1 MLITERRNIN
11 IFKRREEEKKY
22 NNMQLEIILVFKLTS
37 HENKPK
43 NSTQGGFRLGEE
55 GSCLFSMNL

>member
-1 MLITERRNIN
+1 
-11 IFKRREEEKKY
+11 
-22 NNMQLEIILVFKLTS
+22 MQLEITLVFKLRS